1 MEARIQPFYGSNRIY
16 RKIRPSEDQST
27 ATLHRRRAR
36 EVYNSFTFQSEAD
49 SMKYTKGVEQ
59 FEAYF
64 GPRKNVTHSRF
75 KFFTYRQELG
85 QSFDDYH
92 NQMRKL
98 STDCE
103 LLELRESLLKDMLI
117 IGLSDKNLQERLLR
131 ENNVSLDR
139 TVEICRTVEITRSQA
154 NIIQNGVS
162 SDLNVDEIRK
172 NRRPVNNNPPRT
184 YSPEMI
190 NKCKFCSYS
199 HERGSCPGYGKLC
212 NNCKKRACF

>member
-1 MEARIQPFYGSNRIY
+1 MDRLQPPKPLIMEGNLLQNWKLWKQEFNLFMVATECTEKS
-16 RKIRPSEDQST
+16 DQVKTSFL
-27 ATLHRRRAR
+27 LHCIG
-36 EVYNSFTFQSEAD
+36 E
-49 SMKYTKGVEQ
+49 

-64 GPRKNVTHSRF
+64 GPRKNVTFSRF
-75 KFFTYRQELG
+75 KFFTYRHELG

-103 LLELRESLLKDMLI
+103 LLELRESLLKDVLI
-117 IGLSDKNLQERLLR
+117 IGLSHKNLQEHLLR

-139 TVEICRTVEITRSQA
+139 TLEISRTVEITRSQA
-154 NIIQNGVS
+154 NITQNGVS

-172 NRRPVNNNPPRT
+172 NRRPVNNPPRT
-184 YSPEMI
+184 YSSKMI

-199 HERGSCPGYGKLC
+199 HKRGSCPAYGKLC
-212 NNCKKRACF
+212 NNCKKGAFF